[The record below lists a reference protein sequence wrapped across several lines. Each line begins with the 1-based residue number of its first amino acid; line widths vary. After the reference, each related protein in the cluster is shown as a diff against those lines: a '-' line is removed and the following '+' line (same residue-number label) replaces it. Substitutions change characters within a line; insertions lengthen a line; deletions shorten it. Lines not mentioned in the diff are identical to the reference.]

1 MKKKKAMAMM
11 LTAAMAVGILSG
23 CSSSG
28 GNTSTAGKPGST
40 GDSTENVE
48 YYVDEDGNKYKKFD
62 DVKLK
67 MLVCWNGGF
76 KTAQDQYNNDVAKA
90 IREKIGVTVEFEGIM
105 MSEDEKL
112 NMMFASGDMP
122 DMVNAPYWG
131 GTAGST
137 AIIKKGGIEGR
148 LIDIKDL
155 VPQYPNIADA
165 YNIGVIGQ
173 KYLENDIDVPENNGA
188 RYVLPTEVAGDDA
201 DIAQW
206 AYGVFVRGDVPE
218 TLGIDPTTIK
228 TSEQLYDFMVKA
240 RDYGFKDVN
249 GNDCIVATTFH
260 NGWSYGDYAQS
271 FAQKKLTSYQLD
283 ESGNVI
289 CDKLTDNYIDQNLF
303 IWKLVNEG
311 LLDKECFTTSD
322 DRANEKVGNGTAL
335 FTCAQYGMTITA
347 TKLTGL
353 YDSNPEMR
361 YTWVGPLNYQDG
373 SQLTQIEPDGR
384 NGSPVI
390 FFPNTCSNIDAAL
403 TWLDYV
409 NSKEG
414 MKLISYG
421 FEGDTYE
428 LNEDGQ
434 PRMNADLTARYAA
447 DSESVISELR
457 ERGINYMPAR
467 TYVARKNMTWFGET
481 APFEADAENEYLK
494 EYKKLRPVEK
504 IPGYPI
510 DAIAPTFEGYQE
522 FAEWAFDDITEK
534 QYKERAFFADTEE
547 EARKILEDYQN
558 YLRTNDNGKMQEFLD
573 FMTEQSKTRD
583 DFAY

>member
-1 MKKKKAMAMM
+1 MRKRKAMAMM
-11 LTAAMAVGILSG
+11 LTAAMTVGVLSG
-23 CSSSG
+23 CSG
-28 GNTSTAGKPGST
+28 VGDKTSTASKT
-40 GDSTENVE
+40 GEESAENIE
-48 YYVDEDGNKYKKFD
+48 YYVDEDGNKYQKFD
-62 DVKLK
+62 DIKLK

-90 IREKIGVTVEFEGIM
+90 IRDKIGVTVEFEGIM

-131 GTAGST
+131 GTSGST

-148 LIDIKDL
+148 LVDIKDL

-165 YNIGVIGQ
+165 YDIGVIGQ

-206 AYGVFVRGDVPE
+206 AYGVFVRGDVPKA
-218 TLGIDPTTIK
+218 LGIDPTTIK

-271 FAQKKLTSYQLD
+271 FSKKKLTGYELD
-283 ESGNVI
+283 ENGNVI
-289 CDKLTDNYIDQNLF
+289 YGTLTDDFIDKNLF
-303 IWKLVNEG
+303 IWKLVKEG
-311 LLDKECFTTSD
+311 LLDKECFKTSD

-335 FTCAQYGMTITA
+335 FTCAQYQMTVTA

-373 SQLTQIEPDGR
+373 SPLTQIEPDGR

-434 PRMNADLTARYAA
+434 PRMNADLTARYAT
-447 DSESVISELR
+447 DSESVASELR
-457 ERGINYMPAR
+457 ERGINYMPTR

-481 APFEADAENEYLK
+481 APFEADAENEYLR

-510 DAIAPTFEGYQE
+510 DAIAPNFEGYQE
-522 FAEWAFDDITEK
+522 FAEWAFDDTTAT
-534 QYKERAFFADTEE
+534 QYTERALFAETEE